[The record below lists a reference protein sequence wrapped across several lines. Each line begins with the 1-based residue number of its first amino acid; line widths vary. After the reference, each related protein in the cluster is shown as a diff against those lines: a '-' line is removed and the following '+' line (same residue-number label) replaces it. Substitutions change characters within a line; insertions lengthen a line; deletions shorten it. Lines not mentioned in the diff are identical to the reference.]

1 MDNIGYALLLML
13 VGMTTVFLI
22 LMLVMG
28 LGKTLILL
36 VNRYGG
42 ERTAAMA
49 PTPVSSVAPSGIPEQ
64 VVVAIV
70 SAVSIVTDG
79 KGRVTS
85 IGQ

>member
-42 ERTAAMA
+42 ERTAASA
-49 PTPVSSVAPSGIPEQ
+49 PVSSVAPSGIPEQ